1 MPSSAPTPTD
11 ASRARAPRGLY
22 LHVPFCRSLCPYCDF
37 VVIAGAAAF
46 GPRSRMGGYL
56 DAVEREIDLRAA
68 IADAAHGA
76 LGAANDGA
84 ANDGAARAPLETL
97 YLGGGTPSLVPPERL
112 AALIDRVR
120 DRFGLRADAEVTLE
134 CNPGA
139 DERGDLAAAVQ
150 AGVTR
155 VSIGAQSMDAAALRD
170 LGRRHGPEDVAEC
183 IAAARAAGAQSVSID
198 LLADLPNVS
207 LESWADSLESALALA
222 PDHVSVYAL
231 TLATSGADDGDANV
245 DDRRATPAGALAWRR
260 RAAAQQ
266 DEERG
271 AQELEL
277 LDARLPAAGLDWYEI
292 SNWARAGHASRHN
305 RLYWERAS
313 VEAVGPGA
321 HAFDGSTRRW
331 NSADLDAWE
340 SALMSGSLPPG
351 GAAPPMDE
359 RDAVAESLVL
369 SLRMASGVDRNAA
382 HGAGFGEAV
391 DWGEA
396 NGLLEP
402 HPVEAGRVRLT
413 LRGRLLSNELFAR
426 IV

>member
-1 MPSSAPTPTD
+1 M
-11 ASRARAPRGLY
+11 
-22 LHVPFCRSLCPYCDF
+22 
-37 VVIAGAAAF
+37 
-46 GPRSRMGGYL
+46 
-56 DAVEREIDLRAA
+56 
-68 IADAAHGA
+68 
-76 LGAANDGA
+76 
-84 ANDGAARAPLETL
+84 
-97 YLGGGTPSLVPPERL
+97 
-112 AALIDRVR
+112 
-120 DRFGLRADAEVTLE
+120 
-134 CNPGA
+134 
-139 DERGDLAAAVQ
+139 
-150 AGVTR
+150 
-155 VSIGAQSMDAAALRD
+155 
-170 LGRRHGPEDVAEC
+170 
-183 IAAARAAGAQSVSID
+183 
-198 LLADLPNVS
+198 
-207 LESWADSLESALALA
+207 
-222 PDHVSVYAL
+222 
-231 TLATSGADDGDANV
+231 

-351 GAAPPMDE
+351 GAAPPIDE

-369 SLRMASGVDRNAA
+369 SLRMASGVDRNGA
-382 HGAGFGEAV
+382 HDAGFGEAV